1 MKPTVTLL
9 GYALVIIG
17 LINCEK
23 NNPSS
28 ESNNYIIVVDE
39 KSFISSSAIVELPGN
54 PGDTKVIPIGQKY
67 TENFCTV
74 FQITSQCMY

>member
-1 MKPTVTLL
+1 MKPTVTLV

-28 ESNNYIIVVDE
+28 ESNG
-39 KSFISSSAIVELPGN
+39 KTLSKRSR
-54 PGDTKVIPIGQKY
+54 
-67 TENFCTV
+67 
-74 FQITSQCMY
+74 